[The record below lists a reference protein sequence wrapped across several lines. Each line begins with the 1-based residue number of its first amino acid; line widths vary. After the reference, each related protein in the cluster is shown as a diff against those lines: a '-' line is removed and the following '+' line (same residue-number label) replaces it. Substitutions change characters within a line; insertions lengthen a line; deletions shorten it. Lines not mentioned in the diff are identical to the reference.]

1 MNIKSYLDQIRPREP
16 MEIQVYD
23 FKKLGYRVLDHLEK
37 QIPGMELT
45 VENKKVIKQLAYYFS
60 NDKRFNNPKDQYGLK
75 KGIYLFG
82 DVGVG
87 KSTLMESFR
96 KAALEFSIPNPK
108 LNEDIR
114 FMSYNWREI
123 SEKIR
128 NNVPGVIEA
137 YSNSKLN
144 SGAKNYPRNYY
155 FDEFKS
161 TPKLQTYGS
170 AVDLIDILLNRY
182 NHFQTHGI
190 KTHLSTN
197 LSPHDLVGFMPKELL
212 SRMEEMFNFIRM
224 DSFQGKDYRIGV

>member
-1 MNIKSYLDQIRPREP
+1 MNIKTYLNQIKPMQP
-16 MEIQVYD
+16 MEIKVYN
-23 FKKLGYRVLDHLEK
+23 FKKLGHRVLGHLEK
-37 QIPGMELT
+37 KMPEMELT
-45 VENKKVIKQLAYYFS
+45 NENKKVIKQLAYYFS
-60 NDKRFNNPKDQYGLK
+60 NDERFNNSKNQYDLK

-87 KSTLMESFR
+87 KSILMESFR
-96 KAALEFSIPNPK
+96 KATLDFSIPKPK
-108 LNEDIR
+108 FYEDIR

-128 NNVPGVIEA
+128 NNISGVIED

-170 AVDLIDILLNRY
+170 PVDLNDILLNRY
-182 NHFQTHGI
+182 NHFQRDGI

-197 LSPHDLVGFMPKELL
+197 LNPHDLVDFMPKELL
-212 SRMEEMFNFIRM
+212 SRMAEMFNFIRM
-224 DSFQGKDYRIGV
+224 DSLGGKDYRIGV